1 MTDGMERQRAE
12 GRGQRVEGVGEAGEA
27 RGAEEAIQ
35 NSKLTHPSS
44 YGKLYGLG
52 IGPGDPEL
60 LTLKAHRILTSV
72 PVIAYP
78 TMESGKVLAR
88 AIVADFIRPEQIEVP
103 MPLPFSVERSSQP
116 YYDTAAETIAAHL
129 AAGRDVAVLCEGDPM
144 LYGSFMYI
152 FNRLA
157 GRFETEVVPGISS
170 TFASAAML
178 GAPLTYRN
186 DVLSI
191 MPATLDEATLRDR
204 LAVADAAII
213 IKLGRHFAKVRTILD
228 ELGLLSRALYIERAT
243 MPNQQIRPIT
253 GMNPAD
259 VPYWALILIPSQTRP
274 Q

>member
-1 MTDGMERQRAE
+1 MNP
-12 GRGQRVEGVGEAGEA
+12 VEDKSEIKAG
-27 RGAEEAIQ
+27 
-35 NSKLTHPSS
+35 N
-44 YGKLYGLG
+44 LYGLG

-88 AIVADFIRPEQIEVP
+88 AIVADFIRPEQIEIP
-103 MPLPFSVERSSQP
+103 MPLPFSVDRSSQP
-116 YYDTAAETIAAHL
+116 YYDIAAEKIAEHL
-129 AAGRDVAVLCEGDPM
+129 SAGRDVAVLCEGDPM
-144 LYGSFMYI
+144 LYGTFMYI
-152 FNRLA
+152 FNRL
-157 GRFETEVVPGISS
+157 GNRFHTEVIPGISS

-191 MPATLDEATLRDR
+191 MPATLDADILRDR

-213 IKLGRHFAKVRTILD
+213 IKLGRHFAKVKLVLE
-228 ELGLLSRALYIERAT
+228 ELGLFSRALYIERAT
-243 MPNQQIRPIT
+243 MPNQTIKAIASV
-253 GMNPAD
+253 NAD
-259 VPYWALILIPSQTRP
+259 EVPYWAIVMIPSQTNP

>member
-1 MTDGMERQRAE
+1 MNE
-12 GRGQRVEGVGEAGEA
+12 VK
-27 RGAEEAIQ
+27 EETQAKG
-35 NSKLTHPSS
+35 N
-44 YGKLYGLG
+44 LYGLG

-78 TMESGKVLAR
+78 TMENGKVLAR
-88 AIVADFIRPEQIEVP
+88 AIVADYIRPEQIEVP

-116 YYDTAAETIAAHL
+116 YYDIAAEKIAEHL

-152 FNRLA
+152 FNRLSD
-157 GRFETEVVPGISS
+157 RFHTEVIPGISS

-191 MPATLDEATLRDR
+191 MPATLEADILRDR
-204 LAVADAAII
+204 LAVVDAAII
-213 IKLGRHFAKVRTILD
+213 IKLGRHFAKIKLVLQ
-228 ELGLLSRALYIERAT
+228 ELNLFERALYIERAT
-243 MPNQQIRPIT
+243 LPNQVIKPISEVD
-253 GMNPAD
+253 PSE
-259 VPYWALILIPSQTRP
+259 VPYRAIVMIPSQTNP